1 MKFCPC
7 NCSDS
12 DNEFFS
18 VLTASSWFLVFIMLC
33 VMAVAFDPLGGKSPS
48 FDEMDYERFEQ
59 SVLHG
64 NSHTKLWERRCK
76 IIMCS
81 CIGIDETHRRAFRDI
96 GKIMGYLFEEDL
108 VPSDLAAGLIVLNL
122 KKNAALQI
130 QNRGN
135 PEIEDGESPV
145 CGLPPKSKNFLEE
158 SSYECDSDRWH
169 SPAIVAHFMKYAL
182 GSYGWPWYVVAH
194 PRSGVLRLWRNVL
207 CCGIGE

>member
-1 MKFCPC
+1 M
-7 NCSDS
+7 
-12 DNEFFS
+12 
-18 VLTASSWFLVFIMLC
+18 M
-33 VMAVAFDPLGGKSPS
+33 VAFDPLGGKSPS
-48 FDEMDYERFEQ
+48 FEEMDYERFEQ

-64 NSHTKLWERRCK
+64 NHQTKLWERRCK

-122 KKNAALQI
+122 KKSGALANI
-130 QNRGN
+130 PPAVSPGGS
-135 PEIEDGESPV
+135 EDHEDDVVCSSPK
-145 CGLPPKSKNFLEE
+145 GKNFLEE
-158 SSYECDSDRWH
+158 SSYEVVSDRWH
-169 SPAIVAHFMKYAL
+169 SPQLIAHFMKYAL

-207 CCGIGE
+207 CCGFGQ